1 VGPVEVNSLRATLG
15 VRPIPFPIAG
25 ALRGVLHVT
34 GPLEKPIFS
43 GSASALRPPPALLVG
58 VEDTPALR
66 ALLADPAAVAAY
78 DRVPATA
85 ANGVF
90 TLDTST
96 EMFVLHSG
104 QAVPAGG
111 GLLQA
116 AGRMWVAAAAESD
129 PRAIA
134 MEAGGSG
141 LNAGKLAERY
151 VNDPQQVS
159 TGCVA
164 LLRLGACS
172 ATFVVGLHAKK
183 SHESFYTV
191 LATSTGVSWNVWHA
205 FPPQRTPL
213 DLLLVAAAATFIP
226 HCAVLPASLHLVGQL
241 PSWLARGRSMCV
253 AA

>member
-1 VGPVEVNSLRATLG
+1 VGQYRLQASVGPVEVNSLRATLG

-25 ALRGVLHVT
+25 ALRGVLHVV
-34 GPLEKPIFS
+34 GPLDKPIFS

-159 TGCVA
+159 SGRAELPC
-164 LLRLGACS
+164 LGACQV
-172 ATFVVGLHAKK
+172 AFMVCLHA
-183 SHESFYTV
+183 E
-191 LATSTGVSWNVWHA
+191 
-205 FPPQRTPL
+205 
-213 DLLLVAAAATFIP
+213 
-226 HCAVLPASLHLVGQL
+226 
-241 PSWLARGRSMCV
+241 RGW
-253 AA
+253 

>member
-1 VGPVEVNSLRATLG
+1 MGPVEVNGLRSTLG
-15 VRPIPFPIAG
+15 VRPIPFPVAG

-58 VEDTPALR
+58 AEDTPALR
-66 ALLADPAAVAAY
+66 ALLADPGAVVAY
-78 DRVPATA
+78 DRVPASA

-141 LNAGKLAERY
+141 LNAGALAARY
-151 VNDPQQVS
+151 VNDPGQVS
-159 TGCVA
+159 
-164 LLRLGACS
+164 LGGRAGLGGG
-172 ATFVVGLHAKK
+172 AGPGQAGDVGVFLEVRVQH
-183 SHESFYTV
+183 V
-191 LATSTGVSWNVWHA
+191 
-205 FPPQRTPL
+205 
-213 DLLLVAAAATFIP
+213 
-226 HCAVLPASLHLVGQL
+226 
-241 PSWLARGRSMCV
+241 
-253 AA
+253 

>member
-1 VGPVEVNSLRATLG
+1 MDLNPLNGQYRLQAAVGPVEVNALRATLA

-58 VEDTPALR
+58 VEDTPALQ
-66 ALLADPAAVAAY
+66 ALLADPSAVVAY
-78 DRVPATA
+78 DRVPASA

-90 TLDTST
+90 TLDTAT

-111 GLLQA
+111 GLVQA

-134 MEAGGSG
+134 MEAGGNG
-141 LNAGKLAERY
+141 LNAGALAKPY
-151 VNDPQQVS
+151 
-159 TGCVA
+159 
-164 LLRLGACS
+164 LLPPEVRCEI
-172 ATFVVGLHAKK
+172 GL
-183 SHESFYTV
+183 
-191 LATSTGVSWNVWHA
+191 TGVA
-205 FPPQRTPL
+205 QT
-213 DLLLVAAAATFIP
+213 
-226 HCAVLPASLHLVGQL
+226 
-241 PSWLARGRSMCV
+241 
-253 AA
+253 

>member
-1 VGPVEVNSLRATLG
+1 MGQYRLQASVGPVEVNSLRATLG

-43 GSASALRPPPALLVG
+43 GSASAVRPPPALLVG

-66 ALLADPAAVAAY
+66 ALLSDPAAVAAY
-78 DRVPATA
+78 DRVPTTA

-151 VNDPQQVS
+151 VNDPQQVRGLQEEGGQGAG
-159 TGCVA
+159 GCC
-164 LLRLGACS
+164 GM
-172 ATFVVGLHAKK
+172 
-183 SHESFYTV
+183 
-191 LATSTGVSWNVWHA
+191 
-205 FPPQRTPL
+205 
-213 DLLLVAAAATFIP
+213 
-226 HCAVLPASLHLVGQL
+226 
-241 PSWLARGRSMCV
+241 GRVC
-253 AA
+253 